1 MVMKSKHRIIESRP
15 VAGLIPAARNARTH
29 SRQQIGKIARS
40 IKAYGFTN
48 PVLVDQA
55 GNVLAG
61 HGRLAAARH
70 LAMAEVPCLV
80 IDGMTDAEKRAYLIA
95 DNKIAQ
101 DAGWDMEILS
111 SELADLMTLDFD
123 VELTGF
129 DQPEVDSL
137 LVAADEASP
146 VPTEPE
152 DEHPEPDIENVVTTL
167 GDTWLLG
174 RHLLACGDAKD
185 GGQVAKLLGG
195 SKVDV
200 VFVDP
205 PYNVPIRGH
214 VSGLGRTVHR
224 EFVEASGEMS
234 QPEFTAFLE
243 TSFANIASNCRDG
256 AIAYVCM
263 DWRHLEEALA
273 AGKKVF
279 SELKNICVWSKTN
292 GGMGAF
298 YRSQHE
304 MVLVFKVGSAAHTN
318 NFGLGDKGRYRT
330 KVWTYPG
337 VNSFKAGR
345 MDELSLHPTVKPV
358 ALVAD
363 ALRDVSDRG
372 QTVLDTFG
380 GSSTTLIAAEK
391 TGRKARLME
400 IDPAYC
406 DVIIRRW
413 QHLTGKQAVH
423 VENAKDFETLE
434 AERLPSEANRGRGIA
449 Q

>member
-1 MVMKSKHRIIESRP
+1 MKNVDRKIESRP
-15 VAGLIPAARNARTH
+15 VDGLVPAAKNARTH
-29 SRQQIGKIARS
+29 SKRQVGKIARS

-61 HGRLAAARH
+61 HGRLAAAKH
-70 LAMAEVPCLV
+70 LGMNEVPCLV
-80 IDGMTDAEKRAYLIA
+80 INGMTDAEKRAYLIT
-95 DNKIAQ
+95 DNKIAE
-101 DAGWDMEILS
+101 DAGWDLEILS
-111 SELADLMTLDFD
+111 SELAELIALDFD
-123 VELTGF
+123 VTLTGY

-137 LVAADEASP
+137 LVAAEEASP
-146 VPTEPE
+146 APAGPE
-152 DEHPEPDIENVVTTL
+152 DEHPEPDLDNVVTNP
-167 GDTWLLG
+167 GDTWRLG
-174 RHLLACGDAKD
+174 RHLLACADAKD
-185 GGQVAKLLGG
+185 AQQVEKLLGG

-234 QPEFTAFLE
+234 QAEFTAFLE
-243 TSFANIASNCRDG
+243 ASFANLASNCRDG

-273 AGKKVF
+273 AGKKAF

-292 GGMGAF
+292 GGMGTF

-330 KVWTYPG
+330 NVWTYPG
-337 VNSFKAGR
+337 VNTFKAGR
-345 MDELSLHPTVKPV
+345 MDELALHPTVKPV

-372 QTVLDTFG
+372 QLVLDTFG
-380 GSSTTLIAAEK
+380 GSGTTLVAAEK
-391 TGRKARLME
+391 TGRKARLIE

-413 QHLTGKQAVH
+413 QRLTGRQAVH
-423 VENAKDFETLE
+423 VENGKDFETVE
-434 AERLPSEANRGRGIA
+434 AERARRESNPGWGRA